1 MNIRSAA
8 LHALAATN
16 CLFASYA
23 VVAAAQSAGQ
33 APSAVELSASVHLY
47 NSQNQDCP
55 ILVEKA
61 GHSAFNRACDY
72 SPTSVLVEQMPSQST
87 LLLTESDCTES
98 TERSKWWI
106 KLQATAR
113 STSTEQL
120 PMQNI
125 LTAAAAWVANPSN
138 DTYVAPN
145 LKIVGAGVKDAATPR
160 IDCALVQL
168 PVVEPKDMLYT
179 SPRAWKPYSEDTNAQ
194 CGDGVLL
201 AAFFRR
207 PTGFEYQCADL
218 LGADNKP
225 FVAYDSSTVQMNV
238 KDTPMHCPAGKVVT
252 GMQMREEFGSA
263 IATLNCSRLKNASGT
278 LQLNVADT
286 RESNRWVD
294 TNQHNS
300 ICERPNMRGPTFLLS
315 SPNRFLT
322 GLDLASHETMWFCSE
337 VTPGPI

>member
-8 LHALAATN
+8 LHALAATS

-61 GHSAFNRACDY
+61 GHSALNRACDY

-87 LLLTESDCTES
+87 LLLTEGDCTES
-98 TERSKWWI
+98 TEQSKWWI

-125 LTAAAAWVANPSN
+125 LTAAAAWVANPTN

-145 LKIVGAGVKDAATPR
+145 LKIVGAGVKDAATHR
-160 IDCALVQL
+160 IYCALVQL
-168 PVVEPKDMLYT
+168 PVVEPKDMVYT
-179 SPRAWKPYSEDTNAQ
+179 SPRVWKPYSVDTNAQ

-207 PTGFEYQCADL
+207 STGFEYQCADL

-225 FVAYDSSTVQMNV
+225 FVAINSTTVQMNV
-238 KDTPMHCPAGKVVT
+238 EDTPRYCPAGQVVT
-252 GMQMREEFGSA
+252 GIQMWEHYSSA
-263 IATLNCSRLKNASGT
+263 IARLTCSTLINASGT
-278 LQLNVADT
+278 LQLHAADA
-286 RESNRWVD
+286 REHNRWVD
-294 TNQHNS
+294 INHHNS
-300 ICERPNMRGPTFLLS
+300 ICERPSMPGPTFLLS

-322 GLDLASHETMWFCSE
+322 GLDLATRETMWFCAE
-337 VTPGPI
+337 VTPVPL